1 MVMADDE
8 IQEAIQ
14 KLLDKEGD
22 GWTLT
27 QYVIAMGLARMSDEG
42 VESIAWYYAPGE
54 QPAWQTEGLLKN
66 AVDLHE
72 NGIEEDD

>member
-1 MVMADDE
+1 MADDE

-27 QYVIAMGLARMSDEG
+27 QYVIAMGLARMSADG
-42 VESIAWYYAPGE
+42 VESIAWYYAPVE
-54 QPAWQTEGLLKN
+54 QPDWQTEGLLKN
-66 AVDLHE
+66 AVELHI
-72 NGIEEDD
+72 NGEEE

>member
-14 KLLDKEGD
+14 KLLDAEGD

-27 QYVIAMGLARMSDEG
+27 QYVVAMGLARMSDSG
-42 VESIAWYYAPGE
+42 VESIAWYYAPE
-54 QPAWQTEGLLKN
+54 PQPDWQTEGLLRN
-66 AVDLHE
+66 ALDLHE
-72 NGIEEDD
+72 NGEEEEE